1 MFMKTRSVFCILAAG
16 LLALCG
22 CKDEKPQYGAPITL
36 RVTGVT
42 GRADLDK
49 GLKLG
54 LFVSDPVKADNV
66 PLTVHENGQVLADGN
81 LNWVF
86 NQSQSSRFFVYA
98 PYDPSFTG
106 QETVT
111 YNAPLDQS
119 TADKMLQGN
128 LMTAISSGGPKDQ
141 AVKLKLKHAMTAMN
155 VSFDNR
161 SGYRIESLT
170 VGGFMSEGTLDL
182 LTGTLTATDGMG
194 AITPL
199 RSPEDENSFSFIY
212 IPQNATPLMRV
223 RLSSGK
229 TISFTFDNYCHEYPG
244 SIIKMQIQI
253 DESTPEA
260 NILKLNGVNITQWS
274 TNGVPAFSQLP
285 AYITLDGLK
294 DVKPDMERNGFFS
307 AYLKKVTVTAVDRTS
322 PDVLGVIIE
331 DSLKA
336 MHVWADNDSPLTEG
350 NTIVGPVLG
359 LMNKTEDGQVNISH
373 FYTSYATI
381 GKVKTLPQTEG
392 TFQDVSR
399 APARWEYRRMLF
411 KGVTMQTE
419 FSNDR
424 AVFAQNGTRMSVICP
439 GIDIQLAQGARGN
452 LIGFPVTSGTDIM
465 IMVYDKSVFNLF
477 TKEVVNNALTRET
490 VFGLYDMSMRDTALY
505 SMTGTDLQLQ
515 YSARK
520 TKAGRTMQVADT
532 RNGQVLTVLVY
543 DCPDEPLVG
552 HEYTVAFNFMGV
564 SRKFGFTSK
573 LECIKSE
580 EGTVWLID
588 RRNDNGLI
596 MAL

>member
-1 MFMKTRSVFCILAAG
+1 MKTRSVFYI
-16 LLALCG
+16 LLASLTVLFG

-42 GRADLDK
+42 GQADLK
-49 GLKLG
+49 AGLKLG
-54 LFVSDPVKADNV
+54 LYVSDPVKAENV

-81 LNWVF
+81 LNWMF

-106 QETVT
+106 QDIVP
-111 YNAPLDQS
+111 YYAPLDQS
-119 TADKMLQGN
+119 TDQKLLEGN
-128 LMTAISSGGPKDQ
+128 LMTSISSAGPKDQ

-170 VGGFMSEGTLDL
+170 VGGFMSKGTLDL
-182 LTGTLTATDGMG
+182 LTGTLTATGGMG

-212 IPQNATPLMRV
+212 IPQNSTPRFRV

-229 TISFTFDNYCHEYPG
+229 TITFTFSNPCHEYPG

-253 DESTPEA
+253 DESTPQA
-260 NILKLNGVNITQWS
+260 NILPLNGVNITQWV
-274 TNGVPAFSQLP
+274 TNGVPSFTQLP
-285 AYITLDGLK
+285 PYISLDGLRDVQPDK
-294 DVKPDMERNGFFS
+294 DRDGFFS

-322 PDVLGVIIE
+322 ADVLGLIIE
-331 DSLKA
+331 DSTKA
-336 MHVWADNDSPLTEG
+336 MHVWADNDSKLIEG

-392 TFQDVSR
+392 TFKDVSR
-399 APARWEYRRMLF
+399 TPAKWEYRRMLF

-424 AVFAQNGTRMSVICP
+424 AVFAQDGTRMSVICP

-452 LIGFPVTSGTDIM
+452 LIGFPVTSGSDIM

-477 TKEVVNNALTRET
+477 TKEVVDNALTRAS
-490 VFGLYDMSMRDTALY
+490 VFGLYDMSMRDTAIY
-505 SMTGTDLQLQ
+505 SMAGQDMQLQ
-515 YSARK
+515 YSARS
-520 TKAGRTMQVADT
+520 TTAGRTMQVADT

-552 HEYTVAFNFMGV
+552 HEYTVAFNFMGI
-564 SRKFGFTSK
+564 SKRLGFTSK
-573 LECIKSE
+573 MECIKSE
-580 EGTVWLID
+580 EGTAWLID